1 MDIIIS
7 KFTLIWIKTCT
18 KLSKSLK
25 IKHIEMECL
34 MYINRWITKEI
45 QQKLSLKNGK
55 IIILYGAR
63 QVGKTSLAEKILK
76 NVNKKILR
84 LKGEEE
90 QISSIFSSRSFSKMK
105 SLVSGY
111 DVVFIDEAQKIKN
124 IGLNLKILHD
134 NLPDLKIIVTGSSSF
149 ELASAIHEP
158 LTGRNW
164 TYQLYPIAF
173 CEINKHWN
181 AYELSQKMKDSLIYG
196 AYPELF
202 SLENVSNKQEYLYSL
217 SRDYL
222 YKDIFEVEG
231 IRSSQKINKLL
242 KLLAFQTGQ
251 EVSLTEI
258 GKQLEM
264 NKKTVERYIDL
275 LEKFFVIFS
284 LTGFRKNLRKEVSQ
298 KPKIYFWDLGIRNAL
313 IHNFNFL
320 ENRNDLG
327 MLWENFIILERLK
340 YNTYRKNFSSSYY
353 WRTYTGAELD
363 YVEEAS
369 GQKLFG
375 YEIKWKK
382 EVSAPLSWKENYKAN
397 YRCIT
402 SENFLNFICP

>member
-1 MDIIIS
+1 
-7 KFTLIWIKTCT
+7 
-18 KLSKSLK
+18 
-25 IKHIEMECL
+25 
-34 MYINRWITKEI
+34 MYIKRWITQEI
-45 QQKLSLKNGK
+45 QKKLSLKKGK

-76 NVNKKILR
+76 N
-84 LKGEEE
+84 LKGKTLNLKGGEE
-90 QISSIFSSRSFSKMK
+90 QTSMIFSCRSLAKMK

-111 DVVFIDEAQKIKN
+111 DLLFIDEAQKIKD

-134 NLPDLKIIVTGSSSF
+134 SLPHLKIIVTGSSSF

-164 TYQLYPIAF
+164 TYHLYPIAF
-173 CEINKHWN
+173 CEMKHYWN
-181 AYELSQKMKDSLIYG
+181 DHELSQKMRDSLVYG
-196 AYPELF
+196 SYPELF
-202 SLENVSNKQEYLYSL
+202 SLENALDKQEYLYSL

-231 IRSSQKINKLL
+231 IRNSQKIKKLL
-242 KLLAFQTGQ
+242 RLLAFQIGQ

-275 LEKFFVIFS
+275 LEKFFVIFP
-284 LTGFRKNLRKEVSQ
+284 LTGFRRNLRKEVSQ
-298 KPKIYFWDLGIRNAL
+298 KPKIYFRDLGMRNAL
-313 IHNFNFL
+313 INNFNLL
-320 ENRNDLG
+320 EDRNDIG
-327 MLWENFIILERLK
+327 MLWENFIITERLK
-340 YNTYRKNFSSSYY
+340 YNVYRKHFSSSYY

-363 YVEEAS
+363 YVEEAGGRLS
-369 GQKLFG
+369 G

-382 EVSAPLSWKENYKAN
+382 KALAPLSWKESYKAGYN
-397 YRCIT
+397 CIN
-402 SENFLNFICP
+402 SENFLKFIS